1 MGKRMSSGLKGCR
14 GRVESLQDVIEATKA
29 MSAVIDV
36 EDVGWKGQV
45 AQTPALTIC
54 SSVQGQLM

>member
-14 GRVESLQDVIEATKA
+14 GRVESLQDVIEVTKA

-36 EDVGWKGQV
+36 EDVGSKGQV
-45 AQTPALTIC
+45 TQMPACPDDLVWC
-54 SSVQGQLM
+54 LPS